1 MGLPQLSS
9 SKIADEVVWP
19 LSTFVVQTPPR
30 YMNLNGCDS
39 SGGHTSSYTGSDTL
53 NLHQDGTGNN
63 IQRLK
68 IDANTEKN
76 VHIPTSRILGF
87 KPRESD
93 QSSNAFENGIQN
105 NCTLVRKRLLSPL
118 NGMLQQDQ
126 FNGESVDIGDS
137 NIQKSGLNKI
147 FILKEHKKA
156 HTGESNCFGSFNGLN
171 STRLFTDVPEVENNN
186 VSHQKTNLSPLEIKP
201 ISITPKKWVSSSLS
215 SSPLGPKFSRKTNT
229 SSGGH
234 DDNNGLTLRDVEE
247 SLVGIVHGSRHVS
260 KSLEDIHL
268 FNPERAKA
276 VSGNWCWDQ
285 TSTPSCAKFVR
296 SLSGLSVR
304 RSLIGS
310 FEESLLSGRLAS
322 GVANQKIDG
331 FLAVLNIT
339 GGSFSLN
346 PQKLPFAVNTVD
358 SDNCLLYYSSIDLG
372 GHLSLEKCRGPKMRR
387 SLSFED
393 PKAEKARL
401 RIPMKGCIQLVLSN
415 PEKTPI
421 HTFLCKYDLS
431 DMPVGTKTFLRQKTI
446 LASPIEVSIPV
457 SRGQGNA
464 NAKGKMDIFD
474 SDTISNCFNGK
485 KKTVHKEDMNECLT
499 DGESQTRQSTV
510 LRYAL
515 HLRFLCLNSKK
526 CSRAM
531 MKCKAGTGK
540 VGNEVDRRFYMY
552 NDMRV
557 AFPQR
562 HSDAD
567 GGKLKVE
574 YDFPSDPKYFDI

>member
-30 YMNLNGCDS
+30 YMNLNGCNS
-39 SGGHTSSYTGSDTL
+39 SGGHTNSYTG
-53 NLHQDGTGNN
+53 QDGTANN
-63 IQRLK
+63 VQRLK
-68 IDANTEKN
+68 IDATEKN
-76 VHIPTSRILGF
+76 VHIPASRILGF

-93 QSSNAFENGIQN
+93 QSSTPFEN

-126 FNGESVDIGDS
+126 FNGESVDIGGT
-137 NIQKSGLNKI
+137 NIQKTDLNKI

-156 HTGESNCFGSFNGLN
+156 HTGESDCFGSLNGLN
-171 STRLFTDVPEVENNN
+171 STTSLFTDVPEVVNNN
-186 VSHQKTNLSPLEIKP
+186 VSHEKPKLSPLEIKP
-201 ISITPKKWVSSSLS
+201 IPISPKIWVSSSLS
-215 SSPLGPKFSRKTNT
+215 SSPLGPKLSRQTKT
-229 SSGGH
+229 SSVCD

-276 VSGNWCWDQ
+276 VSGNWCWDP
-285 TSTPSCAKFVR
+285 TSSPSCAKFVR

-372 GHLSLEKCRGPKMRR
+372 GHLSLEICKGPKMRR
-387 SLSFED
+387 RLSFDD

-446 LASPIEVSIPV
+446 LASSIEVSTPV

-474 SDTISNCFNGK
+474 SDTMSHCFNGQ
-485 KKTVHKEDMNECLT
+485 KKTVHKEDMNHDCQRRY
-499 DGESQTRQSTV
+499 ESSV

-531 MKCKAGTGK
+531 MKSKADMGK